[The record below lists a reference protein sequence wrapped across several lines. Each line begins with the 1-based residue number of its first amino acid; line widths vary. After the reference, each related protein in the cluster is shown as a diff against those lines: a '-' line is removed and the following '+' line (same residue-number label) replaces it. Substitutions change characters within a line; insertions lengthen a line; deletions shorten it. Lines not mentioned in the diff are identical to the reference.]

1 MGRKTMD
8 AVCRQR
14 RQKNN
19 IYANVPCQHDT
30 PPWLYNRR
38 CYYDTTQVSG
48 GNKETNVNI
57 AEQVLTFMLIAIIVS
72 FMVALVYG
80 VNVNIDGHDQ
90 TKTCWGNHLTSFER
104 RPTEFT

>member
-1 MGRKTMD
+1 MY

-14 RQKNN
+14 RQKS

-30 PPWLYNRR
+30 PSWLYSRR
-38 CYYDTTQVSG
+38 CYYDTTQISG

-80 VNVNIDGHDQ
+80 VNVNIYNYDQ
-90 TKTCWGNHLTSFER
+90 TKTCWGNHLASFER
-104 RPTEFT
+104 RPNERT